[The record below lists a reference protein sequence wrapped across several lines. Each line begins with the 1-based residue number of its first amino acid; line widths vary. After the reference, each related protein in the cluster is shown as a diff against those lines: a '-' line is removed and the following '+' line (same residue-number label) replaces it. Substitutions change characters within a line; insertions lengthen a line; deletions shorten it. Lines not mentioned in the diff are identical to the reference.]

1 MKAPS
6 SRSNGRETRDKYL
19 NIKYNVFLPRDF
31 YASCYMVFFTT
42 RDMPYIDVY
51 TFSIVQLYSIVR
63 WKNRISD
70 KIEYQV
76 LYGESYFSFI
86 KRKIFYFMEE
96 SNSDFLSGRREFYWH
111 LYQWFSF
118 SASIF
123 TLRVFLEENSS
134 CGFYHNKTWQRYFT
148 RYFFACIVFYTRNTF
163 LARKEINLINL
174 YNKSK

>member
-1 MKAPS
+1 M
-6 SRSNGRETRDKYL
+6 RDKYL

-96 SNSDFLSGRREFYWH
+96 SNSDFLSGRREFY
-111 LYQWFSF
+111 
-118 SASIF
+118 
-123 TLRVFLEENSS
+123 
-134 CGFYHNKTWQRYFT
+134 
-148 RYFFACIVFYTRNTF
+148 
-163 LARKEINLINL
+163 
-174 YNKSK
+174 